1 VNIER
6 CCACDDPTGKAGPGD
21 DSLYTD
27 GGVGPFCDSCYTGAQ
42 WADAEL
48 SRLRSLAARAEN
60 EKGMAV
66 FLAWQACCAHKM
78 TVTPEQYWNSIT
90 NNDLRE
96 EWRSRAI
103 AVAAYL
109 KEGK

>member
-1 VNIER
+1 MNIER

-21 DSLYTD
+21 GSLYTD

-48 SRLRSLAARAEN
+48 TRLRSLAARAEDV
-60 EKGMAV
+60 EGMAQL
-66 FLAWQACCAHKM
+66 FWLLDAPKADPDAWNKF
-78 TVTPEQYWNSIT
+78 TPRLKQPYLENA
-90 NNDLRE
+90 N
-96 EWRSRAI
+96 

>member
-1 VNIER
+1 MFRKCPI
-6 CCACDDPTGKAGPGD
+6 C
-21 DSLYTD
+21 
-27 GGVGPFCDSCYTGAQ
+27 
-42 WADAEL
+42 DAEATWTDEGL
-48 SRLRSLAARAEN
+48 QTHIR
-60 EKGMAV
+60 K
-66 FLAWQACCAHKM
+66 
-78 TVTPEQYWNSIT
+78 QYWNSIT